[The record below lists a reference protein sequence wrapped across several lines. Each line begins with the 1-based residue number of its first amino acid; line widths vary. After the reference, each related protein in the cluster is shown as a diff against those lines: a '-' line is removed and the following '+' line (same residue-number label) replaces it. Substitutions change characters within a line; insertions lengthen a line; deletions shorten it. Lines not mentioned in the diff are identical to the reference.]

1 MSAPLTLSDPCRF
14 PPWRPVFHH
23 RVAEIDVMVSALEYA
38 RMEPGERI
46 SYWTLAIHRSM
57 RSCGEQG
64 GDEIAS
70 LNKQL
75 LHWLRDPEIDKMMPA
90 VLVNLARLWSIGPK
104 ELLKRVET
112 QMEARFR

>member
-1 MSAPLTLSDPCRF
+1 
-14 PPWRPVFHH
+14 
-23 RVAEIDVMVSALEYA
+23 MVSALEYA

-46 SYWTLAIHRSM
+46 SHWTLAIHRSM

-75 LHWLRDPEIDKMMPA
+75 LLWLRERDPEIDKMMPA